1 MKRHGFRRGAAFLR
15 RRTLAVLLMMMTG
28 AMPLATAATCY
39 NYGPQNFGYDLFST
53 NDDLVHDVLN
63 LFNDDDDDDD

>member
-1 MKRHGFRRGAAFLR
+1 MNPHRLLRRAGYLK
-15 RRTLAVLLMMMTG
+15 RRTLAVLLLLMTG

-39 NYGPQNFGYDLFST
+39 NYGPQDFGYDLFST

-63 LFNDDDDDDD
+63 LFDDGDDDD